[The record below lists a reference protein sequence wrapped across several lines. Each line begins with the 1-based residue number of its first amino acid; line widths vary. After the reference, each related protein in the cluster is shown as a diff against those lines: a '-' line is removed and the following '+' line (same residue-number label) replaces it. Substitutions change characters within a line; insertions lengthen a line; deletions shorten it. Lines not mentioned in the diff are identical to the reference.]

1 LSGSYTDA
9 EVSNMCF
16 VQGTQKTAQAMGK
29 MANGMFAAGAA
40 CAGLSALL
48 SAMGFDEASEAA
60 SKLSGIIMGLG
71 ALFTVLP
78 PIITGVGKVVATTG
92 ITAQAA
98 WGWIGIIA
106 ALIVGLVVA
115 IAAMSKAN
123 NGLAKDIEKINS
135 QIDQMTTAAKEAG
148 DALESITEA
157 RKELAEMQ
165 STFAGLTKGTDEWR
179 KALVDSNSKVLEL
192 LNSYP

>member
-1 LSGSYTDA
+1 
-9 EVSNMCF
+9 
-16 VQGTQKTAQAMGK
+16 
-29 MANGMFAAGAA
+29 MFIAGAA
-40 CAGLSALL
+40 CAGLSAVFQAAGWDEGAE
-48 SAMGFDEASEAA
+48 AM
-60 SKLSGIIMGLG
+60 SKLSGIVMGLG
-71 ALFTVLP
+71 AVFMVLP

-106 ALIVGLVVA
+106 LLIIGLVVA

-123 NGLAKDIEKINS
+123 NGLAKDIEKTNS
-135 QIDQMTTAAKEAG
+135 QIDQMTTATKEAE
-148 DALESITEA
+148 DALESITET

-192 LNSYP
+192 LNTYP